1 MSLQVQKHRER
12 IAEVEYE
19 IAKLDI
25 KILGM
30 EDAVKNRL
38 KMKEENEKHKFPWRH
53 EYQLGLEQ
61 SELQIAIYE
70 AEKAKFINELKFLR
84 LILQELLTPKTDG

>member
-1 MSLQVQKHRER
+1 MSLQAQKHRER
-12 IAEVEYE
+12 IADVDYE
-19 IAKLDI
+19 IAKLDN
-25 KILGM
+25 KILGLQ
-30 EDAVKNRL
+30 EGVKNRL

-61 SELQIAIYE
+61 TELQIAIHE

-84 LILQELLTPKTDG
+84 LMLQELLTPKADG